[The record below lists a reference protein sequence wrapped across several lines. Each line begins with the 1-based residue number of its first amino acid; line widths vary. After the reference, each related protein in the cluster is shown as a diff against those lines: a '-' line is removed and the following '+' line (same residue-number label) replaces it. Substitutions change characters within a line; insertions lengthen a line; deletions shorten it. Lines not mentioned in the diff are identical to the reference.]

1 MSYFENEKA
10 HTKILDVLKFESK
23 YDEEVFNRL
32 PLTDRQK
39 EQILFDIV
47 PELKEYK
54 NIFGSNIKEEC
65 QEKKSLSASISS
77 LSLQTNN

>member
-1 MSYFENEKA
+1 MTNYFENEKA

-23 YDEEVFNRL
+23 YDEDIFNRL

-39 EQILFDIV
+39 EMILFDIV

-54 NIFGSNIKEEC
+54 NIFGSNIKEC
-65 QEKKSLSASISS
+65 QEKKKKNIKISS
-77 LSLQTNN
+77 GLI